1 MVRVGLLLIS
11 FIFLAASFEY
21 AAAWC
26 ESDCIARC
34 NVAGGSQG
42 AAACIQQHQCKQYAG
57 KQCGRADGSARQPRR
72 LQTFAQCVT
81 VGRSRG
87 FSNDVAE
94 NWCRQNNNGNK

>member
-11 FIFLAASFEY
+11 LTFLTASFEH

-34 NVAGGSQG
+34 NVAAGSQG

-57 KQCGRADGSARQPRR
+57 KQCGRAEGSARQPPRQ
-72 LQTFAQCVT
+72 QTFAQCVAT
-81 VGRSRG
+81 GRSRG
-87 FSNDVAE
+87 FGNAAE
-94 NWCRQNNNGNK
+94 DWCRQNNNGNK